1 MGLFN
6 RPAVTVHHTD
16 HPTEARRQGI
26 RSDLSE
32 KNSSTPRFESCIGVI
47 QTPCVYGAVN
57 AGLGCRNAKTRQRHR
72 VSSGT
77 SSSFSTRSTSSR
89 INQKCGRLGRRFIPK
104 HKSTLTRLPSILIGC
119 LTLTACGGGSETV
132 VEIALHPSKANILYI
147 ATNDYIFKT
156 RDFGNTWK
164 NVSKGMTHS
173 RVISLAVDPLLPAN
187 VYAGTK
193 GDAIFKSF
201 NGGHQWVSQ
210 RKGLEGVTIT
220 SVVHEIKFVPGS
232 SQHIFAATSMGVFE
246 TENAGATWIK
256 RMDGMIEVLMVVAID
271 VDPNQ
276 PQTLYAG
283 TSGGVYRS
291 LDGAKNWTKVNNGLV
306 PPDVLKSS
314 RALSVVKIK
323 IDPHAPRTVYT
334 ATLKGLYKTT
344 NYGESWQR
352 IGEALPDQFF
362 SDLILDPMTP
372 GVVFAASRAGV
383 HKSRDGGQT
392 WDEVN
397 EGLTNLNVRALV
409 ISQTEPSTLY
419 VGTNRAGLFR
429 TKNGGRFWEPVPLTR
444 PQRHS

>member
-1 MGLFN
+1 M
-6 RPAVTVHHTD
+6 A
-16 HPTEARRQGI
+16 E
-26 RSDLSE
+26 RS
-32 KNSSTPRFESCIGVI
+32 
-47 QTPCVYGAVN
+47 
-57 AGLGCRNAKTRQRHR
+57 
-72 VSSGT
+72 
-77 SSSFSTRSTSSR
+77 
-89 INQKCGRLGRRFIPK
+89 IPN
-104 HKSTLTRLPSILIGC
+104 HESTLTRLPSILVFC
-119 LTLTACGGGSETV
+119 LILSACGGCGEPV
-132 VEIALHPSKANILYI
+132 VEIALHPTKPNLLYL
-147 ATNDYIFKT
+147 ATNDYIYKT
-156 RDFGNTWK
+156 RDAGKTWK

-193 GDAIFKSF
+193 GDAVFKSF
-201 NGGHQWVSQ
+201 NGGHQWISQ

-246 TENAGATWIK
+246 TDNAGKTWAK

-291 LDGAKNWTKVNNGLV
+291 LDGAKTWTKVNNGLV

-323 IDPHAPRTVYT
+323 IDPHAPHTVYT

-344 NYGESWQR
+344 DGGESWQR

-372 GVVFAASRAGV
+372 GVVFVASRAGV
-383 HKSRDGGQT
+383 HTSRDGGQT
-392 WDEVN
+392 WAAVN

-409 ISQTEPSTLY
+409 ISQTDPSTLY

-429 TKNGGRFWEPVPLTR
+429 TNNGGRLWEPVPLT
-444 PQRHS
+444 PAQQRS

>member
-1 MGLFN
+1 MTG
-6 RPAVTVHHTD
+6 
-16 HPTEARRQGI
+16 
-26 RSDLSE
+26 
-32 KNSSTPRFESCIGVI
+32 
-47 QTPCVYGAVN
+47 
-57 AGLGCRNAKTRQRHR
+57 
-72 VSSGT
+72 
-77 SSSFSTRSTSSR
+77 
-89 INQKCGRLGRRFIPK
+89 RFIPK
-104 HKSTLTRLPSILIGC
+104 HKSTLTRLLSILAFC
-119 LTLTACGGGSETV
+119 LTLPACSGSGETV
-132 VEIALHPSKANILYI
+132 VEIALHPSKPNLLYV

-156 RDFGNTWK
+156 RDAGQTWT

-173 RVISLAVDPLLPAN
+173 RVISLAIDPLLPAN

-193 GDAIFKSF
+193 GDAVFKSF
-201 NGGHQWVSQ
+201 NGGHQWISQ

-246 TENAGATWIK
+246 TENAGETWAK

-306 PPDVLKSS
+306 PPNVLKAS

-323 IDPHAPRTVYT
+323 IDPHAPHTVYT
-334 ATLKGLYKTT
+334 ATLKGLFKTT
-344 NYGESWQR
+344 NGGESWQR

-362 SDLILDPMTP
+362 SDLILDPRTP
-372 GVVFAASRAGV
+372 DVVYVASRAGI
-383 HKSRDGGQT
+383 HTSRDGGQT
-392 WDEVN
+392 WDAVN
-397 EGLTNLNVRALV
+397 EGLTNLNIRALV
-409 ISQTEPSTLY
+409 ISPMDPSTLY

-429 TKNGGRFWEPVPLTR
+429 SHNEGRLWESLPLVPAR
-444 PQRHS
+444 QPA

>member
-1 MGLFN
+1 M
-6 RPAVTVHHTD
+6 A
-16 HPTEARRQGI
+16 Q
-26 RSDLSE
+26 RS
-32 KNSSTPRFESCIGVI
+32 
-47 QTPCVYGAVN
+47 
-57 AGLGCRNAKTRQRHR
+57 
-72 VSSGT
+72 
-77 SSSFSTRSTSSR
+77 
-89 INQKCGRLGRRFIPK
+89 IPN
-104 HKSTLTRLPSILIGC
+104 HESTLRRLSSILVFC
-119 LTLTACGGGSETV
+119 LTLPACGGSGEPV
-132 VEIALHPSKANILYI
+132 VEIALHPTKPNLLYI
-147 ATNDYIFKT
+147 ATNDYIYKT
-156 RDFGNTWK
+156 RDAGKTWT

-201 NGGHQWVSQ
+201 NGGHQWISQ

-246 TENAGATWIK
+246 TENAGATWAK
-256 RMDGMIEVLMVVAID
+256 RMDGMIEVLMVVTID

-291 LDGAKNWTKVNNGLV
+291 FDGAKTWTKVNNGLV
-306 PPDVLKSS
+306 PPEVLKAS

-323 IDPHAPRTVYT
+323 IDPHAPHTVYT

-344 NYGESWQR
+344 NGGESWQR

-362 SDLILDPMTP
+362 SDLILDPMNP
-372 GVVFAASRAGV
+372 GAVFVASRAGV
-383 HKSRDGGQT
+383 HTSRDGGQT
-392 WDEVN
+392 WDAIN

-409 ISQTEPSTLY
+409 ISPTDPSTLY
-419 VGTNRAGLFR
+419 TGTNRAGLFR
-429 TKNGGRFWEPVPLTR
+429 TNNGGLVWEPVPLVLAQQ
-444 PQRHS
+444 PS